1 MSMHDA
7 MCVLNMLVNRAVK
20 HDVNRAMNRAVN
32 HETRWIDRIIRRAR
46 DFHKFDYRTGRPS
59 DTTGGSSA
67 CLFSVRSQS
76 AIALLVQT
84 GSS

>member
-7 MCVLNMLVNRAVK
+7 MCVLNMLVNRAV
-20 HDVNRAMNRAVN
+20 NCAVN
-32 HETRWIDRIIRRAR
+32 HETRGIDRIIRGTQ
-46 DFHKFDYRTGRPS
+46 DFPDFDYRTGRPS